1 MKLVKKFSS
10 IATGETISGAIGS
23 IFWLYLASA
32 LTVSNYGE
40 LQFLIGIATFGV
52 GLSLLA
58 QGNTIIVYEIKQRG
72 LTGILFIIS
81 FIMAGIVS
89 VILFIIYSR
98 LDIIILSFGMICAEM
113 AMGYLLGKKL
123 YVKFSIFLIS
133 QKVLMIVLGIGLYFL
148 MGIEGII
155 YGIAISYIPVVILV
169 LSTFKNTSFN
179 FSLLKNN
186 FGFIFYNYSERLIVF
201 SRRNLD
207 KLIIMPILGFEI
219 LGEFALGLQIYSIMI
234 LFASISFKLLLLNDS
249 EGKDSKKMSIVVLS
263 ISTIIALLGITIAP
277 IIAPIIFPQFT
288 SVIEIIPIMS
298 LAVIPNA
305 IMLIMSSKFIG
316 NEKSKFI
323 LIGTIMY
330 AISYLLLIIFLG
342 STYGIQGL
350 AFTFLITSTGYAI
363 YLMVTYKIQK
373 LKQKIN

>member
-1 MKLVKKFSS
+1 MKLIKKFSS
-10 IATGETISGAIGS
+10 IATGETVSGAIGS
-23 IFWLYLASA
+23 IFWLYLASL
-32 LTVSNYGE
+32 LTVSDYGE
-40 LQFLIGIATFGV
+40 VQFLIGIASFGV
-52 GLSLLA
+52 GLSLIA
-58 QGNTIIVYEIKQRG
+58 QTNTIIVYEIKQRG
-72 LTGILFIIS
+72 LRGILFLLS

-89 VILFIIYSR
+89 VILFLVYSR
-98 LDIIILSFGMICAEM
+98 LDIVVLSFGMICAEM
-113 AMGYLLGKKL
+113 AIGYLMGKKL
-123 YVKFSIFLIS
+123 FIRYSIFLIS
-133 QKVLMIVLGIGLYFL
+133 QKVLMIGLAIGLYFL

-207 KLIIMPILGFEI
+207 KVIIMPILGFEI
-219 LGEFALGLQIYSIMI
+219 LGEFALGFQIYSIMI

-249 EGKDSKKMSIVVLS
+249 EGKDSKKMSIVILS

-277 IIAPIIFPQFT
+277 IIVPIIFPQFT

-350 AFTFLITSTGYAI
+350 AFTFLITSTGYSI
-363 YLMVTYKIQK
+363 YLIVTYKIQK

>member
-1 MKLVKKFSS
+1 MKLIKKFGS
-10 IATGETISGAIGS
+10 IATGETISGVIGS
-23 IFWLYLASA
+23 IFWLYLASL
-32 LTVSNYGE
+32 LTVSDYGE
-40 LQFLIGIATFGV
+40 LQFLIGIASFGV

-58 QGNTIIVYEIKQRG
+58 QTNTIIVYEVKQRG
-72 LTGILFIIS
+72 LRGILFLMS

-89 VILFIIYSR
+89 VILFIIYSK
-98 LDIIILSFGMICAEM
+98 LDIIFLMFGMICGEM
-113 AMGYLLGKKL
+113 AIGYLMGRKL
-123 YVKFSIFLIS
+123 FIKYSIFLIS
-133 QKVLMIVLGIGLYFL
+133 QKVLMIVLVIGLYFL

-155 YGIAISYIPVVILV
+155 YGIAISYIPVAILV

-179 FSLLKNN
+179 FPLLKNN

-249 EGKDSKKMSIVVLS
+249 EGKDSKKMSIVILS

-277 IIAPIIFPQFT
+277 IIVPIIFPQFT

-350 AFTFLITSTGYAI
+350 AFTFLITSTGHAV

-373 LKQKIN
+373 LKQKSN

>member
-1 MKLVKKFSS
+1 LKLIKKFGS
-10 IATGETISGAIGS
+10 IATGETISGVIGS
-23 IFWLYLASA
+23 IFWLYLASVLA
-32 LTVSNYGE
+32 VSDYGE
-40 LQFLIGIATFGV
+40 LQFLIGIASFGV

-58 QGNTIIVYEIKQRG
+58 QTNTIIVYEVKQRG
-72 LTGILFIIS
+72 LRGILFLMS

-89 VILFIIYSR
+89 VILFIIYSK
-98 LDIIILSFGMICAEM
+98 LDIIFLMFGMICGEM
-113 AMGYLLGKKL
+113 AIGYLMGRKL
-123 YVKFSIFLIS
+123 FIKYSIFLIS
-133 QKVLMIVLGIGLYFL
+133 QKVLMIVLVIGLYFL

-155 YGIAISYIPVVILV
+155 YGIAISYIPVAILV

-179 FSLLKNN
+179 FPLLKNN
-186 FGFIFYNYSERLIVF
+186 FGFIFYNYSERLIIF

-207 KLIIMPILGFEI
+207 KVIIMPILGFEI
-219 LGEFALGLQIYSIMI
+219 LGEFALGFQIYSIMI

-249 EGKDSKKMSIVVLS
+249 EGKDSKKMSIVILS

-277 IIAPIIFPQFT
+277 IIVPIIFPQFT

-350 AFTFLITSTGYAI
+350 AFTFLITSTGYSI
-363 YLMVTYKIQK
+363 YLIVTYKIQK

>member
-1 MKLVKKFSS
+1 MKLIKKFGS
-10 IATGETISGAIGS
+10 IATGETISGVIGS
-23 IFWLYLASA
+23 IFWLYLASL
-32 LTVSNYGE
+32 LTVSDYGE
-40 LQFLIGIATFGV
+40 LQFLIGIASFGV

-58 QGNTIIVYEIKQRG
+58 QTNTIIVYEVKQRG
-72 LTGILFIIS
+72 LRGILFLMS

-89 VILFIIYSR
+89 VILFIIYSK
-98 LDIIILSFGMICAEM
+98 LDIIFLMFGMICGEM
-113 AMGYLLGKKL
+113 AIGYLMGRKL
-123 YVKFSIFLIS
+123 FIKYSIFLIS
-133 QKVLMIVLGIGLYFL
+133 QKVLMIVLVIGLYFL

-155 YGIAISYIPVVILV
+155 YGIAISYIPVAILV

-179 FSLLKNN
+179 FPLLKNN

-207 KLIIMPILGFEI
+207 KVIIMPILGFEI
-219 LGEFALGLQIYSIMI
+219 LGEFALGFQIYSIMI

-249 EGKDSKKMSIVVLS
+249 EGKDSKKMSIVILS

-277 IIAPIIFPQFT
+277 IIVPIIFPQFT

-350 AFTFLITSTGYAI
+350 AFTFLITSTGYSI
-363 YLMVTYKIQK
+363 YLIVTYKIQK

>member
-1 MKLVKKFSS
+1 LKLIKKFGS
-10 IATGETISGAIGS
+10 IATGETISGVIGS
-23 IFWLYLASA
+23 VFWLYLAA
-32 LTVSNYGE
+32 VLTVSDYGE
-40 LQFLIGIATFGV
+40 LQFLIGIASFGV

-58 QGNTIIVYEIKQRG
+58 QTNTIIVYEVKQRG
-72 LTGILFIIS
+72 LRGILFLMS

-89 VILFIIYSR
+89 VILFIIYSK
-98 LDIIILSFGMICAEM
+98 LDIIFLMFGMICGEM
-113 AMGYLLGKKL
+113 AIGYLMGRKL
-123 YVKFSIFLIS
+123 FIKYSIFLIS
-133 QKVLMIVLGIGLYFL
+133 QKVLMIVLVIGLYFL

-155 YGIAISYIPVVILV
+155 YGIAISYIPVAILV
-169 LSTFKNTSFN
+169 LSTFKNISFN
-179 FSLLKNN
+179 FPLLKNN

-207 KLIIMPILGFEI
+207 KVIIMPILGFEI
-219 LGEFALGLQIYSIMI
+219 LGEFALGFQIYSIMI

-249 EGKDSKKMSIVVLS
+249 EGKDSKKMSIVILS

-277 IIAPIIFPQFT
+277 IIVPIIFPQFT

-350 AFTFLITSTGYAI
+350 AFSFLITSTGYSI
-363 YLMVTYKIQK
+363 YLIVTYKIQK

>member
-1 MKLVKKFSS
+1 MKLIKKFGS
-10 IATGETISGAIGS
+10 IATGETISGVIGS
-23 IFWLYLASA
+23 IFWLYLASVLA
-32 LTVSNYGE
+32 VSDYGE
-40 LQFLIGIATFGV
+40 LQFLIGIASFGV

-58 QGNTIIVYEIKQRG
+58 QTNTIIVYEVKQRG
-72 LTGILFIIS
+72 LRGILFLMS

-89 VILFIIYSR
+89 VILFIIYSK
-98 LDIIILSFGMICAEM
+98 LDIIFLMFGMICGEM
-113 AMGYLLGKKL
+113 AIGYLMGRKL
-123 YVKFSIFLIS
+123 FIKYSIFLIS
-133 QKVLMIVLGIGLYFL
+133 QKVLMIVLVIGLYFL

-155 YGIAISYIPVVILV
+155 YGIAISYIPVAILI

-219 LGEFALGLQIYSIMI
+219 LGEFALGFQIYSIMI

-249 EGKDSKKMSIVVLS
+249 EGKDSKKMSIVILS
-263 ISTIIALLGITIAP
+263 VSTIIALLGITIAP
-277 IIAPIIFPQFT
+277 IIVPIIFPQFT

-350 AFTFLITSTGYAI
+350 AFTFLITSTGYSI
-363 YLMVTYKIQK
+363 YLIVTYKIQK

>member
-1 MKLVKKFSS
+1 MKLIKKFGS
-10 IATGETISGAIGS
+10 IATGETISGVIGS
-23 IFWLYLASA
+23 IFWLYLASVLA
-32 LTVSNYGE
+32 VSDYGE
-40 LQFLIGIATFGV
+40 LQFLIGIASFGV

-58 QGNTIIVYEIKQRG
+58 QTNTIIVYEVKQRG
-72 LTGILFIIS
+72 LRGILFLMS

-89 VILFIIYSR
+89 VILFIIYSK
-98 LDIIILSFGMICAEM
+98 LDIIFLMFGMICGEM
-113 AMGYLLGKKL
+113 AIGYLMGRKL
-123 YVKFSIFLIS
+123 FIKYSIFLIS
-133 QKVLMIVLGIGLYFL
+133 QKVLMIILVIGLYFL
-148 MGIEGII
+148 IGIEGII
-155 YGIAISYIPVVILV
+155 YGIAISYIPVAILV

-179 FSLLKNN
+179 FPLLKNN

-207 KLIIMPILGFEI
+207 KVIIMPILGFEI
-219 LGEFALGLQIYSIMI
+219 LGEFALGFQIYSIMI

-249 EGKDSKKMSIVVLS
+249 EGKDSKKMSIVILS

-277 IIAPIIFPQFT
+277 IIVPIIFPQFT

-350 AFTFLITSTGYAI
+350 AFSFLITSTGYSI
-363 YLMVTYKIQK
+363 YLIVTYKIQK

>member
-1 MKLVKKFSS
+1 MKLIKKFSS
-10 IATGETISGAIGS
+10 IATGETLSGAIGS
-23 IFWLYLASA
+23 IFWLYLASL
-32 LTVSNYGE
+32 LTVSDYGE
-40 LQFLIGIATFGV
+40 IQFLIGIASFGV
-52 GLSLLA
+52 GLSVIA
-58 QGNTIIVYEIKQRG
+58 RANTIIVYEIKQRD
-72 LTGILFIIS
+72 LRGILFLLS

-98 LDIIILSFGMICAEM
+98 LDIVLLSFGMICAEM
-113 AMGYLLGKKL
+113 AIGYLVGKKL
-123 YVKFSIFLIS
+123 FIKYSIFLIS
-133 QKVLMIVLGIGLYFL
+133 QKILMIVLAIGLYFL
-148 MGIEGII
+148 MDIEGII
-155 YGIAISYIPVVILV
+155 YGIAISYIPVAILV
-169 LSTFKNTSFN
+169 FSTFKNTSFN

-234 LFASISFKLLLLNDS
+234 LFAGISFKLLLLNDS

-323 LIGTIMY
+323 FIGTIMY
-330 AISYLLLIIFLG
+330 AISYLLLIIILG

-350 AFTFLITSTGYAI
+350 AYTFLITSTGYAI

>member
-1 MKLVKKFSS
+1 MKLIKKFGS
-10 IATGETISGAIGS
+10 IATGETISGVIGS
-23 IFWLYLASA
+23 IFWLYLASVLA
-32 LTVSNYGE
+32 VSDYGE
-40 LQFLIGIATFGV
+40 LQFLIGIASFGV

-58 QGNTIIVYEIKQRG
+58 QTNTIIVYEVKQRG
-72 LTGILFIIS
+72 LRGILFLMS

-89 VILFIIYSR
+89 VILFIIYSK
-98 LDIIILSFGMICAEM
+98 LDIIFLMFGMICGEM
-113 AMGYLLGKKL
+113 AIGYLMGRKL
-123 YVKFSIFLIS
+123 FIKYSIFLIS
-133 QKVLMIVLGIGLYFL
+133 QKVLMIILVIGLYFL
-148 MGIEGII
+148 IGIEGII
-155 YGIAISYIPVVILV
+155 YGIAISYIPVAILV

-179 FSLLKNN
+179 FPLLKNN

-207 KLIIMPILGFEI
+207 KVIIMPILGFEI
-219 LGEFALGLQIYSIMI
+219 LGEFALGFQIYSIMI

-249 EGKDSKKMSIVVLS
+249 EGKDSKKMSIVILS

-277 IIAPIIFPQFT
+277 IIVPIIFPQFT

-350 AFTFLITSTGYAI
+350 AFTFLITSTGYSI
-363 YLMVTYKIQK
+363 YLIVTYKIQK

>member
-1 MKLVKKFSS
+1 LKLIKKFGS
-10 IATGETISGAIGS
+10 IATGETISGVIGS
-23 IFWLYLASA
+23 IFWLYLASVLA
-32 LTVSNYGE
+32 VSDYGE
-40 LQFLIGIATFGV
+40 LQFLIGIASFGV

-58 QGNTIIVYEIKQRG
+58 QTNTIIVYEVKQRG
-72 LTGILFIIS
+72 LRGILFLMS

-89 VILFIIYSR
+89 VILFIIYSK
-98 LDIIILSFGMICAEM
+98 LDIIFLMFGMICGEM
-113 AMGYLLGKKL
+113 AIGYLMGRKL
-123 YVKFSIFLIS
+123 FIKYSIFLIS
-133 QKVLMIVLGIGLYFL
+133 QKVLMIILVIGLYFL
-148 MGIEGII
+148 IGIEGII
-155 YGIAISYIPVVILV
+155 YGIAISYIPVAILV

-179 FSLLKNN
+179 FPLLKNN

-207 KLIIMPILGFEI
+207 KVIIMPILGFEI
-219 LGEFALGLQIYSIMI
+219 LGEFALGFQIYSIMI

-249 EGKDSKKMSIVVLS
+249 EGKDSKKMSIVILS

-277 IIAPIIFPQFT
+277 IIVPIIFPQFT

-350 AFTFLITSTGYAI
+350 AFTFLITSTGYSI
-363 YLMVTYKIQK
+363 YLIVTYKIQK

>member
-1 MKLVKKFSS
+1 LKLIKKFSS
-10 IATGETISGAIGS
+10 IATGETLSGAIGS
-23 IFWLYLASA
+23 IFWLYLASL
-32 LTVSNYGE
+32 LTVSDYGE
-40 LQFLIGIATFGV
+40 IQFLIGIASFGV
-52 GLSLLA
+52 GLSLIA
-58 QGNTIIVYEIKQRG
+58 QANTIIVYEIKQRD
-72 LTGILFIIS
+72 LRGILFLLS

-98 LDIIILSFGMICAEM
+98 LDIVILSFGMICAEM
-113 AMGYLLGKKL
+113 AIGYLVGGKLFIK
-123 YVKFSIFLIS
+123 YSIFLIS
-133 QKVLMIVLGIGLYFL
+133 QKILMIVLAIGLYFL
-148 MGIEGII
+148 MDIEGII
-155 YGIAISYIPVVILV
+155 YGIAISYIPVTILV
-169 LSTFKNTSFN
+169 FSTFKNTSFN

-186 FGFIFYNYSERLIVF
+186 FGFIFYNYLERLIIF

-249 EGKDSKKMSIVVLS
+249 EGKNSKKMGIVILS

-288 SVIEIIPIMS
+288 NVIEIIPIMS
-298 LAVIPNA
+298 LAVIPNT

-323 LIGTIMY
+323 LIGTMMY

-373 LKQKIN
+373 LK

>member
-1 MKLVKKFSS
+1 MGRK
-10 IATGETISGAIGS
+10 
-23 IFWLYLASA
+23 
-32 LTVSNYGE
+32 
-40 LQFLIGIATFGV
+40 
-52 GLSLLA
+52 
-58 QGNTIIVYEIKQRG
+58 
-72 LTGILFIIS
+72 LFIK
-81 FIMAGIVS
+81 
-89 VILFIIYSR
+89 Y
-98 LDIIILSFGMICAEM
+98 
-113 AMGYLLGKKL
+113 
-123 YVKFSIFLIS
+123 SIFLIS
-133 QKVLMIVLGIGLYFL
+133 QKVLMVVLVIGLYFL

-155 YGIAISYIPVVILV
+155 YGIAISYIPVAILV

-207 KLIIMPILGFEI
+207 KVIIMPILGFEI
-219 LGEFALGLQIYSIMI
+219 LGEFALGFQIYSIMI

-249 EGKDSKKMSIVVLS
+249 EGKDSKKMSIVILS
-263 ISTIIALLGITIAP
+263 VSTIIALLGITIAP
-277 IIAPIIFPQFT
+277 IIVPIIFPQFT

-350 AFTFLITSTGYAI
+350 ASTFLITSTGYSI
-363 YLMVTYKIQK
+363 YLIVTYKIQK
-373 LKQKIN
+373 LKQKID

>member
-1 MKLVKKFSS
+1 LKLVKKFSS

-207 KLIIMPILGFEI
+207 KVIIMPILGFGI
-219 LGEFALGLQIYSIMI
+219 LGEYALGFQIYSIMI

-249 EGKDSKKMSIVVLS
+249 EGKDSKKMSIVILS
-263 ISTIIALLGITIAP
+263 VSTIIALLGITIAP
-277 IIAPIIFPQFT
+277 VIVPIIFPHFT

-298 LAVIPNA
+298 LAVIPNTV
-305 IMLIMSSKFIG
+305 ILIISSKFIG
-316 NEKSKFI
+316 NEKSKFV

-330 AISYLLLIIFLG
+330 AISYLSLIIFLG

-363 YLMVTYKIQK
+363 YLIVTYKIQK

>member
-1 MKLVKKFSS
+1 M
-10 IATGETISGAIGS
+10 
-23 IFWLYLASA
+23 
-32 LTVSNYGE
+32 
-40 LQFLIGIATFGV
+40 
-52 GLSLLA
+52 
-58 QGNTIIVYEIKQRG
+58 
-72 LTGILFIIS
+72 
-81 FIMAGIVS
+81 
-89 VILFIIYSR
+89 
-98 LDIIILSFGMICAEM
+98 FGMICGEM
-113 AMGYLLGKKL
+113 AIGYLMGRKL
-123 YVKFSIFLIS
+123 FIKYSIFLIS
-133 QKVLMIVLGIGLYFL
+133 QKVLMIVLVIGLYFL

-155 YGIAISYIPVVILV
+155 YGIAISYIPVAILV

-179 FSLLKNN
+179 FPLLKNN
-186 FGFIFYNYSERLIVF
+186 FGFIFYNYSERLIIF

-207 KLIIMPILGFEI
+207 KVIIMPILGFEI
-219 LGEFALGLQIYSIMI
+219 LGEFALGFQIYSIMI

-249 EGKDSKKMSIVVLS
+249 EGKDSKKMSIVILS

-277 IIAPIIFPQFT
+277 IIVPIIFPQFT

-350 AFTFLITSTGYAI
+350 AFTFLITSTGYSI
-363 YLMVTYKIQK
+363 YLIVTYKIQK

>member
-1 MKLVKKFSS
+1 MKLIKKFGS
-10 IATGETISGAIGS
+10 IATGETISGVIGS
-23 IFWLYLASA
+23 IFWLYLASVLA
-32 LTVSNYGE
+32 VSDYGE
-40 LQFLIGIATFGV
+40 LQFLIGIASFGV

-58 QGNTIIVYEIKQRG
+58 QTNTIIVYEVKQRG
-72 LTGILFIIS
+72 LRGILFLMS

-89 VILFIIYSR
+89 VILFIIYSK
-98 LDIIILSFGMICAEM
+98 LDIIFLMFGMICGEM
-113 AMGYLLGKKL
+113 AIGYLMGRKL
-123 YVKFSIFLIS
+123 FIKYSIFLIS
-133 QKVLMIVLGIGLYFL
+133 QKVLMIILVIGLYFL
-148 MGIEGII
+148 IGIEGII
-155 YGIAISYIPVVILV
+155 YGIAISYIPVAILV

-179 FSLLKNN
+179 FPLLKNN

-219 LGEFALGLQIYSIMI
+219 LGEFALGFQIYSIMI

-249 EGKDSKKMSIVVLS
+249 EGKDSKKMSIVILS
-263 ISTIIALLGITIAP
+263 VSTIIALLGITIAP
-277 IIAPIIFPQFT
+277 IIVPIIFPQFT

-350 AFTFLITSTGYAI
+350 AFTFLITSTGYSI
-363 YLMVTYKIQK
+363 YLIVTYKIQK

>member
-1 MKLVKKFSS
+1 MKLIKKFGS
-10 IATGETISGAIGS
+10 IATGETISGVIGS
-23 IFWLYLASA
+23 IFWLYLASL
-32 LTVSNYGE
+32 LTVSDYGE
-40 LQFLIGIATFGV
+40 LQFLIGIASFGV

-58 QGNTIIVYEIKQRG
+58 QTNTIIVYEVKQRG
-72 LTGILFIIS
+72 LRGILFLMS

-89 VILFIIYSR
+89 VILFMIYSK
-98 LDIIILSFGMICAEM
+98 LDIIFLMFGMICGEM
-113 AMGYLLGKKL
+113 AIGYLMGKKL
-123 YVKFSIFLIS
+123 FIKYSIFLIS
-133 QKVLMIVLGIGLYFL
+133 QKVLMIVLVIGLYFL

-155 YGIAISYIPVVILV
+155 YGIAISYIPVAILI

-207 KLIIMPILGFEI
+207 KVIIMPILGFEI
-219 LGEFALGLQIYSIMI
+219 LGEFALGFQIYSIMI

-249 EGKDSKKMSIVVLS
+249 EGKDSKKMSIVILS

-277 IIAPIIFPQFT
+277 IIVPIIFPQFT

-350 AFTFLITSTGYAI
+350 AFTFLITSTGYSI
-363 YLMVTYKIQK
+363 YLIVTYKIQK

>member
-1 MKLVKKFSS
+1 MKLIKKFGS
-10 IATGETISGAIGS
+10 IATGETISGVIGS
-23 IFWLYLASA
+23 IFWLYLASVLA
-32 LTVSNYGE
+32 VSDYGE
-40 LQFLIGIATFGV
+40 LQFLIGIASFGV

-58 QGNTIIVYEIKQRG
+58 QTNTIIVYEVKQRG
-72 LTGILFIIS
+72 LRGILFLMS

-89 VILFIIYSR
+89 VILFIIYSK
-98 LDIIILSFGMICAEM
+98 LDIIFLMFGMICGEM
-113 AMGYLLGKKL
+113 AIGYLMGRKL
-123 YVKFSIFLIS
+123 FIKYSIFLIS
-133 QKVLMIVLGIGLYFL
+133 QKVLMIVLVIGLYFL

-155 YGIAISYIPVVILV
+155 YGIAISYIPVAILV

-179 FSLLKNN
+179 FPLLKNN

-207 KLIIMPILGFEI
+207 KVIIMPILGFEI
-219 LGEFALGLQIYSIMI
+219 LGEFALGFQIYSIMI

-249 EGKDSKKMSIVVLS
+249 EGKDSKKMSIVILS

-277 IIAPIIFPQFT
+277 IIVPIIFPQFT

-350 AFTFLITSTGYAI
+350 AFTFLITSTGYSI
-363 YLMVTYKIQK
+363 YLIVTYKIQK

>member
-207 KLIIMPILGFEI
+207 KVIIMPILGFGI
-219 LGEFALGLQIYSIMI
+219 LGEYALGFQIYSIMI

-249 EGKDSKKMSIVVLS
+249 EGKDSKKMSIVILS
-263 ISTIIALLGITIAP
+263 VSTIIALLGITIAP
-277 IIAPIIFPQFT
+277 VIVPIIFPHFT

-298 LAVIPNA
+298 LAVIPNTV
-305 IMLIMSSKFIG
+305 ILIISSKFIG
-316 NEKSKFI
+316 NEKSKFV

-330 AISYLLLIIFLG
+330 AISYLSLIIFLG

-363 YLMVTYKIQK
+363 YLIVTYKIQK

>member
-1 MKLVKKFSS
+1 LKLIKKFGS
-10 IATGETISGAIGS
+10 IATGETISGVIGS
-23 IFWLYLASA
+23 IFWLYLASVLA
-32 LTVSNYGE
+32 VSDYGE
-40 LQFLIGIATFGV
+40 LQFLIGIASFGV

-58 QGNTIIVYEIKQRG
+58 QTNTIIVYEVKQRG
-72 LTGILFIIS
+72 LRGILFLMS

-89 VILFIIYSR
+89 VILFIIYSK
-98 LDIIILSFGMICAEM
+98 LDIIFLMFGMICGEM
-113 AMGYLLGKKL
+113 AIGYLMGRKL
-123 YVKFSIFLIS
+123 FIKYSIFLIS
-133 QKVLMIVLGIGLYFL
+133 QKVLMIVLVIGLYFL

-155 YGIAISYIPVVILV
+155 YGIAISYIPVAILV
-169 LSTFKNTSFN
+169 LSTFKNISFN
-179 FSLLKNN
+179 FPLLKNN

-207 KLIIMPILGFEI
+207 KVIIMPILGFEI
-219 LGEFALGLQIYSIMI
+219 LGEFALGFQIYSIMI

-249 EGKDSKKMSIVVLS
+249 EGKDSKKMSIVILS

-277 IIAPIIFPQFT
+277 IIVPIIFPQFT

-350 AFTFLITSTGYAI
+350 AFTFLITSTGYSI
-363 YLMVTYKIQK
+363 YLIVTYKIQK

>member
-1 MKLVKKFSS
+1 MKLIKKFGS
-10 IATGETISGAIGS
+10 IATGETISGVIGS
-23 IFWLYLASA
+23 IFWLYLASL
-32 LTVSNYGE
+32 LTVSDYGE
-40 LQFLIGIATFGV
+40 LQFLIGIASFGV

-58 QGNTIIVYEIKQRG
+58 QTNTIIVYEIKQRG
-72 LTGILFIIS
+72 LRGILFLMS

-89 VILFIIYSR
+89 VILFMIYSK
-98 LDIIILSFGMICAEM
+98 LDIIFLMFGMICGEM
-113 AMGYLLGKKL
+113 AIGYLMGKKL
-123 YVKFSIFLIS
+123 FIKYSIFLIS
-133 QKVLMIVLGIGLYFL
+133 QKVLMIVLVIGLYFL

-155 YGIAISYIPVVILV
+155 YGIAISYIPVAILI

-207 KLIIMPILGFEI
+207 KVIIMPILGFEI
-219 LGEFALGLQIYSIMI
+219 LGEFALGFQIYSIMI
-234 LFASISFKLLLLNDS
+234 LFAGISFKLLLLNDS
-249 EGKDSKKMSIVVLS
+249 EGKDSKKMSIVILS

-277 IIAPIIFPQFT
+277 IIVPIIFPQFT

-350 AFTFLITSTGYAI
+350 AFTFLITSTGYSI
-363 YLMVTYKIQK
+363 YLIVTYKIQK

>member
-1 MKLVKKFSS
+1 MKLIKKFGS
-10 IATGETISGAIGS
+10 IATGETISGVIGS
-23 IFWLYLASA
+23 IFWLYLASL
-32 LTVSNYGE
+32 LTVSDYGE
-40 LQFLIGIATFGV
+40 LQFLIGIASFGV

-58 QGNTIIVYEIKQRG
+58 QTNTIIVYEIKQRG
-72 LTGILFIIS
+72 LRGILFLIS

-89 VILFIIYSR
+89 VILFIIYSK
-98 LDIIILSFGMICAEM
+98 LDIIFLMFGMICGEM
-113 AMGYLLGKKL
+113 AIGYLMGKKL
-123 YVKFSIFLIS
+123 FIKYSIFLIS
-133 QKVLMIVLGIGLYFL
+133 QKVLMIVLVIGLYFL
-148 MGIEGII
+148 MGVEGII
-155 YGIAISYIPVVILV
+155 YGIAISYIPVAILI

-207 KLIIMPILGFEI
+207 KVIIMPILGFEI
-219 LGEFALGLQIYSIMI
+219 LGEFALGFQIYSIMI

-249 EGKDSKKMSIVVLS
+249 EGKDSKKMSIVILS

-277 IIAPIIFPQFT
+277 IIVPIIFPQFT

-350 AFTFLITSTGYAI
+350 AFTFLITSTGYSI
-363 YLMVTYKIQK
+363 YLIVTYKIQK
-373 LKQKIN
+373 LKQKNN

>member
-1 MKLVKKFSS
+1 MKLIKKFGS
-10 IATGETISGAIGS
+10 IATGETISGVIGS
-23 IFWLYLASA
+23 IFWLYLASL
-32 LTVSNYGE
+32 LTVSDYGE
-40 LQFLIGIATFGV
+40 LQFLIGIASFGV

-58 QGNTIIVYEIKQRG
+58 QTNTIIVYEIKQRG
-72 LTGILFIIS
+72 LRGILFLIS

-89 VILFIIYSR
+89 VILFIIYSK
-98 LDIIILSFGMICAEM
+98 LDIIFLMFGMICGEM
-113 AMGYLLGKKL
+113 AIGYLMGKKL
-123 YVKFSIFLIS
+123 FIKYSIFLIS
-133 QKVLMIVLGIGLYFL
+133 QKVLMIVLVIGLYFL
-148 MGIEGII
+148 MGVEGII
-155 YGIAISYIPVVILV
+155 YGIAISYIPVAILI

-207 KLIIMPILGFEI
+207 KVIIMPILGFEI
-219 LGEFALGLQIYSIMI
+219 LGEFALGFQIYSIMI

-249 EGKDSKKMSIVVLS
+249 EGKDSKKMSIVILS

-277 IIAPIIFPQFT
+277 IIVPIIFPQFT

-350 AFTFLITSTGYAI
+350 AFTFLITSTGYSI
-363 YLMVTYKIQK
+363 YLIVTYKIQK

>member
-1 MKLVKKFSS
+1 LKLIKKFGS
-10 IATGETISGAIGS
+10 IATGETISGVIGS
-23 IFWLYLASA
+23 IFWLYLASVLA
-32 LTVSNYGE
+32 VSDYGE
-40 LQFLIGIATFGV
+40 LQFLIGIASFGV

-58 QGNTIIVYEIKQRG
+58 QTNTIIVYEVKQRG
-72 LTGILFIIS
+72 LRGILFLMS

-89 VILFIIYSR
+89 VILFIIYSK
-98 LDIIILSFGMICAEM
+98 LDIIFLMFGMICGEM
-113 AMGYLLGKKL
+113 AIGYLMGRKL
-123 YVKFSIFLIS
+123 FIKYSIFLIS
-133 QKVLMIVLGIGLYFL
+133 QKVLMIILVIGLYFL
-148 MGIEGII
+148 IGIEGII
-155 YGIAISYIPVVILV
+155 YGIAISYIPVAILV

-179 FSLLKNN
+179 FPLLKNN

-207 KLIIMPILGFEI
+207 KVIIMPILGFEI
-219 LGEFALGLQIYSIMI
+219 LGEFALGFQIYSIMI

-249 EGKDSKKMSIVVLS
+249 EGKDSKKMSIVILS

-277 IIAPIIFPQFT
+277 IIVPIIFPQFT

-350 AFTFLITSTGYAI
+350 AFSFLITSTGYSI
-363 YLMVTYKIQK
+363 YLIVTYKIQK

>member
-1 MKLVKKFSS
+1 MKLIKKFGS
-10 IATGETISGAIGS
+10 IATGETISGVIGS
-23 IFWLYLASA
+23 IFWLYLASVLA
-32 LTVSNYGE
+32 VSDYGE
-40 LQFLIGIATFGV
+40 LQFLIGIASFGV

-58 QGNTIIVYEIKQRG
+58 QTNTIIVYEVKQRG
-72 LTGILFIIS
+72 LRGILFLMS

-89 VILFIIYSR
+89 VILFIIYSK
-98 LDIIILSFGMICAEM
+98 LDIIFLMFGMICGEM
-113 AMGYLLGKKL
+113 AIGYLMGRKL
-123 YVKFSIFLIS
+123 FIKYSIFLIS
-133 QKVLMIVLGIGLYFL
+133 QKVLMIVLVIGLYFL

-155 YGIAISYIPVVILV
+155 YGIAISYIPVAILV
-169 LSTFKNTSFN
+169 FSTFKNTSFN

-207 KLIIMPILGFEI
+207 KVIIMPILGFEI
-219 LGEFALGLQIYSIMI
+219 LGEFALGFQIYSIMI

-249 EGKDSKKMSIVVLS
+249 EGKDSKKMSIVILS

-277 IIAPIIFPQFT
+277 IIVPIIFPQFT

-350 AFTFLITSTGYAI
+350 AFSFLITSTGYSI
-363 YLMVTYKIQK
+363 YLIVTYKIQK

>member
-1 MKLVKKFSS
+1 MKLIKKFGS
-10 IATGETISGAIGS
+10 IATGETISGVIGS
-23 IFWLYLASA
+23 IFWLYLASVLA
-32 LTVSNYGE
+32 VSDYGE
-40 LQFLIGIATFGV
+40 LQFLIGIASFGV

-58 QGNTIIVYEIKQRG
+58 QTNTIIVYEVKQRG
-72 LTGILFIIS
+72 LRGILFLMS

-89 VILFIIYSR
+89 VILFIIYSK
-98 LDIIILSFGMICAEM
+98 LDIIFLMFGMICGEM
-113 AMGYLLGKKL
+113 AIGYLMGRKL
-123 YVKFSIFLIS
+123 FIKYSIFLIS
-133 QKVLMIVLGIGLYFL
+133 QKVLMIVLVIGLYFL

-155 YGIAISYIPVVILV
+155 YGIAISYIPVAILV

-179 FSLLKNN
+179 FPLLKNN

-207 KLIIMPILGFEI
+207 KVIIMPILGFEI
-219 LGEFALGLQIYSIMI
+219 LGEFALGFQIYSIMI

-277 IIAPIIFPQFT
+277 IIVPIIFPQFT

-350 AFTFLITSTGYAI
+350 AFTFLITSTGYSI
-363 YLMVTYKIQK
+363 YLIVTYKIQK

>member
-1 MKLVKKFSS
+1 MKFIKKFGS
-10 IATGETISGAIGS
+10 IATGETISGVIGS
-23 IFWLYLASA
+23 IFWLYLASV
-32 LTVSNYGE
+32 LTVSDYGE
-40 LQFLIGIATFGV
+40 LQFLIGIASFGV

-58 QGNTIIVYEIKQRG
+58 QTNTIIVYEVKQRG
-72 LTGILFIIS
+72 LRGILFLIS
-81 FIMAGIVS
+81 FIIAGIVS
-89 VILFIIYSR
+89 VILFIIYSKF
-98 LDIIILSFGMICAEM
+98 DIIFLMFGMICGEM
-113 AMGYLLGKKL
+113 AIGYLMGRKL
-123 YVKFSIFLIS
+123 FIKYSIFLIS
-133 QKVLMIVLGIGLYFL
+133 QKVLMVVLVIGLYFL

-155 YGIAISYIPVVILV
+155 YGIAISYIPVAILV

-207 KLIIMPILGFEI
+207 KVIIMAILGFEI
-219 LGEFALGLQIYSIMI
+219 LGEFALGFQIYSIMI

-249 EGKDSKKMSIVVLS
+249 EGKDSKKMSIVILS
-263 ISTIIALLGITIAP
+263 VSTIIALLGITIAP
-277 IIAPIIFPQFT
+277 IIVPIIFPQFT

-350 AFTFLITSTGYAI
+350 AFTFLITSTGYSI
-363 YLMVTYKIQK
+363 YLIVTYKIQK
-373 LKQKIN
+373 LKQKID

>member
-1 MKLVKKFSS
+1 MKLIKKFGS
-10 IATGETISGAIGS
+10 IATGETISGVIGS
-23 IFWLYLASA
+23 IFWLYLASL
-32 LTVSNYGE
+32 LTVSDYGE
-40 LQFLIGIATFGV
+40 LQFLIGIASFGV

-58 QGNTIIVYEIKQRG
+58 QTNTIIVYEVKQRG
-72 LTGILFIIS
+72 LRGILFLMS

-89 VILFIIYSR
+89 VILFMIYSK
-98 LDIIILSFGMICAEM
+98 LDIIFLMFGMICGEM
-113 AMGYLLGKKL
+113 AVGYLMGKKL
-123 YVKFSIFLIS
+123 FIKYSIFLIS
-133 QKVLMIVLGIGLYFL
+133 QKVLMIVLVIGLYFL

-155 YGIAISYIPVVILV
+155 YGIAISYIPVAILI

-207 KLIIMPILGFEI
+207 KVIIMSILGFEI
-219 LGEFALGLQIYSIMI
+219 LGEFALGFQIYSIMI

-350 AFTFLITSTGYAI
+350 AFTFLITSTGYSI
-363 YLMVTYKIQK
+363 YLIVTYKIQK

>member
-1 MKLVKKFSS
+1 MKLIKKFGS
-10 IATGETISGAIGS
+10 IATGETISGVIGS
-23 IFWLYLASA
+23 IFWLYLASVLA
-32 LTVSNYGE
+32 VSDYGE
-40 LQFLIGIATFGV
+40 LQFLIGIASFGV

-58 QGNTIIVYEIKQRG
+58 QTNTIIVYEVKQRG
-72 LTGILFIIS
+72 LRGILFLMS

-89 VILFIIYSR
+89 VILFIIYSK
-98 LDIIILSFGMICAEM
+98 LDIIFLMFGMICGEM
-113 AMGYLLGKKL
+113 AIGYLMGRKL
-123 YVKFSIFLIS
+123 FIKYSIFLIS
-133 QKVLMIVLGIGLYFL
+133 QKVLMIVLVIGLYFL

-155 YGIAISYIPVVILV
+155 YGIAISYIPVAILV
-169 LSTFKNTSFN
+169 LSTFKNISFN
-179 FSLLKNN
+179 FPLLKNN

-207 KLIIMPILGFEI
+207 KVIIMPILGFEI
-219 LGEFALGLQIYSIMI
+219 LGEFALGFQIYSIMI

-249 EGKDSKKMSIVVLS
+249 EGKDSKKMSIVILS

-277 IIAPIIFPQFT
+277 IIVPIIFPQFT

-350 AFTFLITSTGYAI
+350 AFTFLITSTGYSI
-363 YLMVTYKIQK
+363 YLIVTYKIQK